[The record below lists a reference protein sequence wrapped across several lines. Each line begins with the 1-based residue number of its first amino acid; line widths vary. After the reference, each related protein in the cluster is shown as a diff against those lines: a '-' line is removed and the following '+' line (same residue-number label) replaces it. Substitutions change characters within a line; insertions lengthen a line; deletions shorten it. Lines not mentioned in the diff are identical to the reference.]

1 MIGNNITIIVV
12 FILYLLMMLVIGI
25 VAFKRT
31 SNTADY
37 YLGGRSLGKW
47 VVSISAQASDMS
59 GWLLMGLPG
68 AAYLSGLE
76 AGWIGVGL
84 AIGTYLNWKFV
95 AKKLRNYTEVCGN
108 SITIPGF
115 LGNRYRDE
123 QHIIRLVSALFI
135 LIFFLVYTAS
145 GFVSGAKLFSTVF
158 NLNYN
163 VALLIAVLEK
173 RAGMNLGNQD
183 VYLNVVGG
191 LKINEPSIDLGICLV
206 TISSFKNI
214 SIPKDMVIM
223 GEVGLT
229 GEVRRINFIEKRIKE
244 AEKLGFKTCVIPESN
259 KKDLKD
265 DYKLDI
271 ISVRNINEAIK
282 KVGLK

>member
-84 AIGTYLNWKFV
+84 AIGTYLTGNLL
-95 AKKLRNYTEVCGN
+95 LRE
-108 SITIPGF
+108 
-115 LGNRYRDE
+115 LE
-123 QHIIRLVSALFI
+123 IIQKYVE
-135 LIFFLVYTAS
+135 T
-145 GFVSGAKLFSTVF
+145 
-158 NLNYN
+158 
-163 VALLIAVLEK
+163 
-173 RAGMNLGNQD
+173 Q
-183 VYLNVVGG
+183 
-191 LKINEPSIDLGICLV
+191 
-206 TISSFKNI
+206 
-214 SIPKDMVIM
+214 
-223 GEVGLT
+223 
-229 GEVRRINFIEKRIKE
+229 
-244 AEKLGFKTCVIPESN
+244 
-259 KKDLKD
+259 
-265 DYKLDI
+265 
-271 ISVRNINEAIK
+271 
-282 KVGLK
+282 